1 VVLDSRTFADGVML
15 ILEIKE
21 YEDDQDRAKHQAT
34 QQWVTMVNRWGQLG
48 PWDLHVCHN
57 PQILGRKLEWFVH
70 SAR

>member
-34 QQWVTMVNRWGQLG
+34 QQ
-48 PWDLHVCHN
+48 
-57 PQILGRKLEWFVH
+57 
-70 SAR
+70 